1 MRAIAHVHGVLGGVA
16 AGVAG
21 GLFGVGGGI
30 VLVPLL
36 TSRFRLTQ
44 HQAHGTSL
52 AVIGLTAVAGVV
64 VYALFGQVVWRTAA
78 VVGLTSVIAAGWGAR
93 LAARTPSVGLARAF
107 AVLLLLVA
115 VRLLS
120 DVPAVGEVV
129 PPRGAAAL
137 AFELLLGLGVGA
149 LSGYMGVGGGVL
161 AVPAFTLV
169 LGMSQQTAQG
179 TSLAVILVTGPAGT
193 FEHARHGNVVLAV
206 VPTLAVGTMIGAPLS
221 SWVAQLLSHEILF
234 RSFAIFLMANAAY
247 TWIRASSRSGSQ
259 SDPRPSLKR
268 GVS

>member
-1 MRAIAHVHGVLGGVA
+1 MRAAGLVHGVLGGSL

-36 TSRFRLTQ
+36 RSRFGLTQ

-52 AVIGLTAVAGVV
+52 AVIGLAALAGLV
-64 VYALFGQVVWRTAA
+64 VYGAFAQVAWRTAA
-78 VVGLTSVIAAGWGAR
+78 VVALASMITVRHGAR

-107 AVLLLLVA
+107 AVLLVVVA

-120 DVPAVGEVV
+120 HVPEVGEMP

-137 AFELLLGLGVGA
+137 AFDLLLGAGVGL

-169 LGMSQQTAQG
+169 LGMSQQAAQG
-179 TSLAVILVTGPAGT
+179 TSLAVILVTAPAGT
-193 FEHARHGNVVLAV
+193 IEHVRHGNVVLRG
-206 VPTLAVGTMIGAPLS
+206 VPALALGAMVGAPLS
-221 SWVAQLLSHEILF
+221 SWVAQLLSHEILV
-234 RSFAIFLMANAAY
+234 RSFAIFLFANAVYA
-247 TWIRASSRSGSQ
+247 WRRATRGP
-259 SDPRPSLKR
+259 DPRAR
-268 GVS
+268 GRDRVS